1 MLLDLYDFQCFSYIY
16 SVFSCF
22 LLVAQTRFLV
32 FYSVSTH
39 CCMLSERFL
48 KNLALLRRNAFLLRS
63 TCLLYDL
70 LLPRLDLLVFYSV
83 FRRSPYL
90 RIFSRFSN
98 NRVFHVFPVHVYDFQ
113 RFFVPEL
120 LEFYGVFM
128 TIYEFST
135 KHERFIH
142 ILRVQDTLG
151 VKCVERAMTIE

>member
-70 LLPRLDLLVFYSV
+70 LLPRLDLLVLYSV

-98 NRVFHVFPVHVYDFQ
+98 NCVFRVFPVHCTIFNVFPCRNYSSFIVFSRQFTHFQ
-113 RFFVPEL
+113 QTSRGSYTFCVFKTRLASSVSKEL
-120 LEFYGVFM
+120 
-128 TIYEFST
+128 
-135 KHERFIH
+135 
-142 ILRVQDTLG
+142 
-151 VKCVERAMTIE
+151 